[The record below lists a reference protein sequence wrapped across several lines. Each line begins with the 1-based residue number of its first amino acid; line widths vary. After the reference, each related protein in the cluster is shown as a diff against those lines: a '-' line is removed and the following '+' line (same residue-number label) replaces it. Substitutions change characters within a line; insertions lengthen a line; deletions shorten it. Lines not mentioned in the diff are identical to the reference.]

1 MDHRHPLLILAL
13 AALLV
18 VAGCSA
24 ADEGANA
31 SPTESAPTE
40 QSTTGPATTS
50 TTSAITTPAVTGTPT
65 PSTTAT
71 PTPTSTASPTPTATA
86 TSTPTPTSSP
96 TPTATP
102 SPTPTATST
111 PTPRPERGPEQGTE
125 WRVTVTRVVDGDT
138 IEVRFPN
145 GEIDTLRLLGVDTP
159 ETTLSRTDPAE
170 FEGIPESPA
179 GKDHLYEWG
188 QKAETFATNR
198 LDGQTVRIA
207 VDPEA
212 DRRGSFG
219 RLLTYVYYDGGTNF
233 NKQLLDE
240 GYARMYDSTFSKRE
254 AFADA
259 EARAQSN
266 DVGLWAFEGGPTA
279 TVTPTDTPTP
289 DEGGGDGGSGA
300 TPTPPV
306 DGDYDCSHFD
316 SQSQAQQVYDASQD
330 DEYRLDSDNDGE
342 ACESLD

>member
-1 MDHRHPLLILAL
+1 MNHRHPLLILAL

-18 VAGCSA
+18 LAGCSA

-31 SPTESAPTE
+31 SPTGSATTG
-40 QSTTGPATTS
+40 QSTTGPT

-65 PSTTAT
+65 PSPTAT
-71 PTPTSTASPTPTATA
+71 PSPTS
-86 TSTPTPTSSP
+86 TSSP

-102 SPTPTATST
+102 TSTPSPTPTATASPTPTATST
-111 PTPRPERGPEQGTE
+111 PTPQPERGPEQGTE
-125 WRVTVTRVVDGDT
+125 WRVTVTRVIDGDT

-170 FEGIPESPA
+170 FEGIPESAA
-179 GKDHLYEWG
+179 GRDHLYEWG

-198 LDGQTVRIA
+198 LDGQTIRIA

-233 NKQLLDE
+233 NRQLLEE
-240 GYARMYDSTFSKRE
+240 GYARMYDSTFSKRD

-266 DVGLWAFEGGPTA
+266 DVGFWAFEGSQTA
-279 TVTPTDTPTP
+279 TPTDTPTP

-300 TPTPPV
+300 TPTPPA

-316 SQSQAQQVYDASQD
+316 SQSQAQQVFEASQD
-330 DEYRLDSDNDGE
+330 DEYRLDSDGDGE
-342 ACESLD
+342 ACESLP